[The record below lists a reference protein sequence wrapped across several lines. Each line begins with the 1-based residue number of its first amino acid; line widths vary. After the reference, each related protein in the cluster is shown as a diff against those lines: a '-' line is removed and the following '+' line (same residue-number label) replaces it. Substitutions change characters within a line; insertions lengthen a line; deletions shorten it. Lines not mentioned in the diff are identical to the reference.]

1 MKCATAP
8 KPVGNAGQEAAE
20 VGFRNLTLVLGDQLD
35 PQSLA
40 LDDFDR
46 EKDLVWMAEL
56 PEESEHAWSHKA
68 RIALFFSAMRHFA
81 KGLEDQQMPVHYLR
95 IGEHS
100 FSGFA
105 DALSAGIAAER
116 PDRIVVVQPG
126 DYRVLAQIRDATS
139 GAGLPLDV
147 RPNRLFLIDL
157 EGFQDWAK
165 GRKEL
170 RLEHFY
176 RYMRRRLDLLM
187 DGKNPEGGAWN
198 FDKENRKTFG
208 RMGPGMIPSPAAFT
222 PDAITRAVIADV
234 EQQFPDHPGSLAH
247 FDWPITPRQ
256 AKEALEDFVTHR
268 LPAFGPFQDAL
279 WTGETCLYHSRLSA
293 AMNLGLLDPQAV
305 VDAAVAA
312 YRRGAAPLASAE
324 GFVRQ
329 IIGWREFVR
338 GLYWTRMP
346 GYLDMNSLDAH
357 QPLPAFYWTG
367 DIDMR
372 CLLETIG
379 QTLDYGYAHHIQRLM
394 ITGLFALLLGVEPR
408 QVHAWYL
415 AVYVDAVEWVELPN
429 VLGMSQFA
437 DGGLMASKPY
447 AASGKYVQRMSNYCD
462 HCLYDPN
469 EATGESACPF
479 TTLYWD
485 FLMRH
490 QARFKDHPRT
500 ALQWRNLSRL
510 DEARRALIRKRAEAL
525 KHQFASSST

>member
-1 MKCATAP
+1 MG
-8 KPVGNAGQEAAE
+8 V
-20 VGFRNLTLVLGDQLD
+20 RDLVLALGDQLD

-56 PEESEHAWSHKA
+56 PEESKHVWSHKA

-81 KGLEDQQMPVHYLR
+81 KRLEERGIPMRYLR
-95 IGEHS
+95 IGAHAY
-100 FSGFA
+100 SGFA
-105 DALSAGIAAER
+105 DALSAEIASKR

-126 DYRVLAQIRDATS
+126 DYRVLAQLRDATS
-139 GAGLPLDV
+139 GAGLPLEV
-147 RPNRLFLIDL
+147 RRNRQFLIDL
-157 EGFQDWAK
+157 DEFQNWAE

-176 RYMRRRLDLLM
+176 RFMRRRMGLLM
-187 DGKNPEGGAWN
+187 DGKDPVGGPWN

-208 RMGPGMIPSPAAFT
+208 RKGPGLVPLPAAFA
-222 PDAITRAVIADV
+222 PDALTRAVIADV

-247 FDWPITPRQ
+247 FDWSVTPQQ
-256 AKEALEDFVTHR
+256 AKEALEDFVMRR
-268 LPAFGPFQDAL
+268 LPAFGPYQDAL
-279 WTGETCLYHSRLSA
+279 WTGETYLYHSRLSA
-293 AMNLGLLDPQAV
+293 AMNLGFLDPQAV
-305 VDAAVAA
+305 LDAAVAA
-312 YRRGAAPLASAE
+312 YRRGAAPLASVE

-329 IIGWREFVR
+329 IVGWREFIR
-338 GLYWTRMP
+338 GLYWTHMP
-346 GYLDMNSLDAH
+346 DYLEANSLDAH
-357 QPLPAFYWTG
+357 QALPDFFWTG
-367 DIDMR
+367 NTDMR
-372 CLLETIG
+372 CLAETIG
-379 QTLDYGYAHHIQRLM
+379 QTLEYGYAHHIQRLM

-447 AASGKYVQRMSNYCD
+447 VASGKYIQRMSNYCE
-462 HCLYDPN
+462 HCPYDPN
-469 EATGESACPF
+469 EATGASACPF

-490 QARFKDHPRT
+490 EARFKDHPR
-500 ALQWRNLSRL
+500 AGLQWRNLNRL
-510 DEARRALIRKRAEAL
+510 DAGKQAAIRRRAEAL
-525 KHQFASSST
+525 KDQLATAPS